1 MYPLISVIVNC
12 HNGAKYLKTCIK
24 SILNQKYKNFEIIF
38 FDNCSTDNSKELI
51 NQFKD
56 SRIKYHFSKKKL
68 SLYKARNR
76 AIKKSSGPLI
86 AFLDVDDWWDPKYLS
101 SKKNFFI
108 DKSHDYFYT
117 NISIYHE
124 KKNNFIKYNKFA
136 LPSGIIF
143 NNLAKNYF
151 IIISG
156 LIIKKKI
163 LEKEKFFNEKY
174 NIIGDYDLLMRISKY
189 ANAKSFNETLIF
201 YRVHNNNFSKLNN
214 KMYYY
219 EYKDWYNRQK
229 KINDDNFKKNK
240 DSFLLQLNKLEII
253 YYLYQAKT
261 FKLLI
266 KIIKFPNF
274 ISKLKY
280 LFAFMIPIKIV
291 NYFRK

>member
-12 HNGAKYLKTCIK
+12 HNGVKYLKTCIK
-24 SILNQKYKNFEIIF
+24 SILSQKYKNLEIIF

-76 AIKKSSGPLI
+76 AIKKSSGSLI

-108 DKSHDYFYT
+108 NKGYDYFYT
-117 NISIYHE
+117 NVLVYHE
-124 KKNNFIKYNKFA
+124 KKNNFIKYNKFD
-136 LPSGIIF
+136 LPSGKIF
-143 NNLAKNYF
+143 NYLAKNYF

-156 LIIKKKI
+156 FIIRKKI

-261 FKLLI
+261 LKLLI

-280 LFAFMIPIKIV
+280 LLAFMLPIKIV